1 MINLRFQKMESISA
15 DEIDQMHANLM
26 KEANRMLVELETK
39 VAKQRSSEEQRRLQK
54 IQNDM
59 QVERNRK
66 LDEESR
72 KKEAENLK
80 QQ

>member
-1 MINLRFQKMESISA
+1 
-15 DEIDQMHANLM
+15 M
-26 KEANRMLVELETK
+26 KEANCMLVELETK
-39 VAKQRSSEEQRRLQK
+39 VAKQRSTEEQRRLQK